1 MIAGS
6 VEWARTFVY
15 GYQPFPSLLDKAAA
29 LMYAITT
36 FHPFADGNKRTALM
50 TTSYFIHLN
59 GYMLDIP
66 DDAPEFARQL
76 AQHTIDDLGH
86 DTSIEV
92 SNIKVWLWQNISSS
106 FGSRFR
112 YGIQAKEALKLG
124 YSGDVLMDQKITD
137 LFKSVH
143 KEWLTKNIEVL
154 EKLLKK

>member
-15 GYQPFPSLLDKAAA
+15 DYQPFPPLLDKAAA

-59 GYMLDIP
+59 GYRFSIP

-76 AQHTIDDLGH
+76 AQHTIDDPGH
-86 DTSIEV
+86 TTSIEV
-92 SNIKVWLWQNISSS
+92 SKIKVWLRKNIYSS
-106 FGSRFR
+106 FVTRFR
-112 YGIQAKEALKLG
+112 YGVQAKEALKLG
-124 YSGDVLMDQKITD
+124 YSGDILMDPRIID
-137 LFKSVH
+137 LFRNVH
-143 KEWLTKNIEVL
+143 DAWLRNYIEAL
-154 EKLLKK
+154 ARLLKK